1 MGLIGEALMVDA
13 APPPPTTVEVVVVY
27 PPRLKPLGGEAVFST
42 AQITPEVLKQSPR
55 LDQALESVPGASL
68 FRRTTSLSANP
79 TTQGISLRNIAGSA
93 ASRALVTLDGAP
105 VNDPF
110 GGWVI
115 WTALP
120 PEGIEGATV
129 VRGAGAGPYGAGA
142 LEGVINLQER
152 AARDGLGAF
161 DVSVGER
168 EAYRAAVSGGTKDM
182 LITVSGESNN
192 GYVPVRGP
200 EQGAADTPL
209 DLEDANASVRFQHSF
224 GSVQAALRLETFE
237 ERRGAG
243 LEGARSTAKGD
254 AETLTLAQPAG
265 DGVGGWRL
273 QAWARGSNL
282 ANTSVAVAADRSS
295 TTPSNDEFD
304 TPAQGYG
311 LNAAWQ
317 GRQGGMSWELGADGR
332 WAMGTDHELF
342 KVVNNQYTM
351 GRQVGGQTFVGGIYL
366 DADYT
371 QGPWLVTGGARVDDW
386 TTKDAQRKEFVLAS
400 GAVTLNNPTPDASGT
415 VPTGRVGVR
424 YSVDDDLWLRAAA
437 YAGFRAP
444 TLNELN
450 RPFRVGNDITESNP
464 LLRPEK
470 LDGVEV
476 GIGGDA
482 FAGARFNWAGTVF
495 YNVLKDPVTN
505 VTIGKGPGIIP
516 ALPVAG
522 FIVAGGTLF
531 QRQNAGQINA
541 WGVEGDADGEVF
553 TALSWRAAFSYTH
566 ARVDGENAAPQL
578 TGLKPAQTPAV
589 TATLGLDWR
598 AMEKLTLSSFVRYTS
613 DQFDDDQN
621 TRRLP
626 PGAEWDGRAAWSL
639 GPGEELYL
647 AIDNIADAHI
657 STGKTAVFVT
667 SWGEPRTVKVGFSY
681 RR

>member
-1 MGLIGEALMVDA
+1 M
-13 APPPPTTVEVVVVY
+13 
-27 PPRLKPLGGEAVFST
+27 
-42 AQITPEVLKQSPR
+42 PR

-79 TTQGISLRNIAGSA
+79 TTQGISLRNVAGSA

-115 WTALP
+115 WSALP
-120 PEGIEGATV
+120 PEGIEGV
-129 VRGAGAGPYGAGA
+129 DIVRGTGSGPYGAGA
-142 LEGVINLQER
+142 LTGVVNLHER

-161 DVSVGER
+161 DASVGER
-168 EAYRAAVSGGTKDM
+168 GGYRAAASGGTKDV
-182 LITVSGESNN
+182 LITVAGESND

-200 EQGAADTPL
+200 AQGQADTPL

-243 LEGARSTAKGD
+243 LDGARSTAKGD
-254 AETLTLAQPAG
+254 AETLTLAQPAT
-265 DGVGGWRL
+265 DGAGGWRL

-282 ANTSVAVAADRSS
+282 ANTSVAVAADRSG
-295 TTPSNDEFD
+295 TTPSNNEYD
-304 TPAQGYG
+304 TPAEGYG

-317 GRQGGMSWELGADGR
+317 GRHGPVSWELGADGR
-332 WAMGTDHELF
+332 WAMGTDYELF
-342 KVVNNQYTM
+342 KVVSNQYTM
-351 GRQVGGQTFVGGIYL
+351 RRQVGGQTFVGGAYL
-366 DADYT
+366 DVDYAE
-371 QGPWLVTGGARVDDW
+371 GPWLVTGGARVDEW
-386 TTKDAQRKEFVLAS
+386 SSHDAQRRESVLAT
-400 GAVTLNNPTPDASGT
+400 GVVTLNNPSPSASGT
-415 VPTGRVGVR
+415 VPTGRIGVR
-424 YSVDDDLWLRAAA
+424 YTVDPDLWLRGAA

-444 TLNELN
+444 TLNELH

-470 LDGVEV
+470 LNGVEL

-482 FAGARFNWAGTVF
+482 VGPAKFNWSGTVF
-495 YNVLKDPVTN
+495 YNQLKDPVTN
-505 VTIGKGPGIIP
+505 VTVGKGPGVIA

-522 FIVAGGTLF
+522 FIAAGGTLF

-541 WGVEGDADGEVF
+541 WGFEGDADGDIV
-553 TALSWRAAFSYTH
+553 TSLSWRTAISYTH
-566 ARVDGENAAPQL
+566 ARVDGQSVAPQL
-578 TGLKPAQTPAV
+578 TGLKPAQTPAW
-589 TATLGLDWR
+589 TATGGLDWR
-598 AMEKLTLSSFVRYTS
+598 ALDQLTLSSTVRFTS

-626 PGAEWDGRAAWSL
+626 PGAEWNGRAAWSL
-639 GPGEELYL
+639 GPGEEVYL
-647 AIDNIADAHI
+647 AVDNIANAHI
-657 STGKTAVFVT
+657 STGKTAVFIT
-667 SWGEPRTVKVGFSY
+667 SWSEPRTVRVGFSY

>member
-1 MGLIGEALMVDA
+1 MVDA
-13 APPPPTTVEVVVVY
+13 APPPPNTVEVVVVY

-42 AQITPEVLKQSPR
+42 VQIKPEQLKEVPR
-55 LDQALESVPGASL
+55 LDQALESAPGVSL

-120 PEGIEGATV
+120 PEGIEGANI

-142 LEGVINLQER
+142 LTGVITLQER
-152 AARDGLGAF
+152 AARDGLGAA
-161 DVSVGER
+161 DVSIGER
-168 EAYRAAVSGGTKDM
+168 EAYRAAVSGGTKDV
-182 LITVSGESNN
+182 LLTVSGESNN
-192 GYVPVRGP
+192 GYIPVRGP
-200 EQGAADTPL
+200 EQGHADTPL
-209 DLEDANASVRFQHSF
+209 DLEDANAAMRVQHSF
-224 GSVQAALRLETFE
+224 GSVEAALRLEVFE

-243 LEGARSTAKGD
+243 LLGARSTAKGD

-282 ANTSVAVAADRSS
+282 ANTSVSVATDRST
-295 TTPSNDEFD
+295 TTPSNNEFN
-304 TPAQGYG
+304 TPAEGYG

-317 GRQGGMSWELGADGR
+317 GRQGAMSWELGADAR

-342 KVVNNQYTM
+342 KVVNGQYTM
-351 GRQVGGQTFVGGIYL
+351 GREAGGQTTVGGVYL
-366 DADYT
+366 DADYA
-371 QGPWLVTGGARVDDW
+371 QGPWLVTGGARFDEW
-386 TTKDAQRKEFVLAS
+386 TSKDAQRKEFVLAT
-400 GAVTLNNPTPDASGT
+400 GAVTLNSPAPNASGT
-415 VPTGRVGVR
+415 VPTGRIGVR
-424 YSVDDDLWLRAAA
+424 YSLADDLWLRGAA

-444 TLNELN
+444 TLNELE
-450 RPFRVGNDITESNP
+450 RPFRVGNDVTEANP

-470 LDGVEV
+470 LN
-476 GIGGDA
+476 GIEAGLGGDA
-482 FAGARFNWAGTVF
+482 LAGAKFNWAGTVF

-505 VTIGKGPGIIP
+505 VTVGKGPGVVA
-516 ALPVAG
+516 ALPIAG
-522 FIVAGGTLF
+522 VIAAGGTLF
-531 QRQNAGQINA
+531 QRRNAGQINA
-541 WGVEGDADGEVF
+541 WGFEGDANGEVF
-553 TALSWRAAFSYTH
+553 TSLSWRAAASYTH
-566 ARVDGENAAPQL
+566 ARVDGEGAAPQL
-578 TGLKPAQTPAV
+578 TGLKPAQTPAW

-598 AMEKLTLSSFVRYTS
+598 AQEKLTLSSFVRYTS

-626 PGAEWDGRAAWSL
+626 PGAQWDGRAAWSL
-639 GPGEELYL
+639 WPGEEVYL
-647 AIDNIADAHI
+647 AVDNIANADI

-667 SWGEPRTVKVGFSY
+667 SLGEPRTVKVGFSY